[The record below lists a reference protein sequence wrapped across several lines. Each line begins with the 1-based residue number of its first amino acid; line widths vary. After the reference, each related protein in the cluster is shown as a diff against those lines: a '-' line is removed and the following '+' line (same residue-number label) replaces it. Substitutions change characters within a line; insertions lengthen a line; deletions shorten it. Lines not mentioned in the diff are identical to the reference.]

1 MLSFEKFSRNIWYM
15 IKNLKTIVT
24 AFYLLLALSTCSTA
38 KSGLSIPAYQT
49 FILGEL
55 NDSNYTA
62 LLKNTSEYSVLVR
75 GIDKNSDE
83 LIQEVLLLPKQ
94 ESKIN
99 IRKSETV
106 YFINDNDIEVKI
118 DVKLSKGVEGMRYEV
133 HSN

>member
-1 MLSFEKFSRNIWYM
+1 M
-15 IKNLKTIVT
+15 IKYLKTIVT
-24 AFYLLLALSTCSTA
+24 AFYLLLVLSTCSTV
-38 KSGLSIPAYQT
+38 KSGLSILAYQT

-62 LLKNTSEYSVLVR
+62 ILKNTSEYPVLVR

>member
-1 MLSFEKFSRNIWYM
+1 M
-15 IKNLKTIVT
+15 
-24 AFYLLLALSTCSTA
+24 
-38 KSGLSIPAYQT
+38 
-49 FILGEL
+49 
-55 NDSNYTA
+55 
-62 LLKNTSEYSVLVR
+62 KNTSEYSVLVR

>member
-1 MLSFEKFSRNIWYM
+1 M
-15 IKNLKTIVT
+15 IKYLKTIVT
-24 AFYLLLALSTCSTA
+24 AFYLSLILSTCSTF

-62 LLKNTSEYSVLVR
+62 VLKNTSEYSVLVR

-99 IRKSETV
+99 IRKGEII

>member
-1 MLSFEKFSRNIWYM
+1 MLPFEKFSRNIWYM
-15 IKNLKTIVT
+15 IKYLKTIVT
-24 AFYLLLALSTCSTA
+24 GLYMFLALSTCSTV

-62 LLKNTSEYSVLVR
+62 ILKNTSEYSVLVR

>member
-1 MLSFEKFSRNIWYM
+1 MLPFEKLSRNIWYM
-15 IKNLKTIVT
+15 IKYLKTIVT
-24 AFYLLLALSTCSTA
+24 VICVLLALNSCSTV

-55 NDSNYTA
+55 
-62 LLKNTSEYSVLVR
+62 
-75 GIDKNSDE
+75 
-83 LIQEVLLLPKQ
+83 IQEVLLLPKQ
-94 ESKIN
+94 ELKIN
-99 IRKSETV
+99 IRKSETI